1 MANKNLART
10 HRARGWK
17 QAVCVQGLEQT
28 SPSRCSFMPP
38 HCTLILGAQCGAHNS
53 HLELAYTRTAMVYV
67 EVVGLSLKVVQ
78 ISTEAYKFQENSK
91 NSLRSVSFSETDIGS
106 TSDQG
111 ATSPKAGSR

>member
-78 ISTEAYKFQENSK
+78 SRNGGRVRGLRHRKLARGDVGNYEA
-91 NSLRSVSFSETDIGS
+91 L
-106 TSDQG
+106 
-111 ATSPKAGSR
+111 